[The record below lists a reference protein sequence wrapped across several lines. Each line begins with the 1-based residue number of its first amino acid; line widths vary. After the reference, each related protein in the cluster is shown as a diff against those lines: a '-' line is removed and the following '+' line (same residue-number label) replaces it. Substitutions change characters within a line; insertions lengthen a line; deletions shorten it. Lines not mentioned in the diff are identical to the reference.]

1 MNILKV
7 LFHLV
12 VAAMLFFV
20 SSCRGDEVVIP
31 AEEENPGGEE
41 LPVGDVTGMY
51 LLNEGNMGSNK
62 CSLDYYDFLT
72 DTYNRNIYPSLNP
85 NVIMELGD
93 VGNDLQVYGSK
104 LYAVI
109 NCSHKVEVMDAATGI
124 RIGQID
130 IPNCRY
136 IRFHRGQAYVSSY
149 VGPVLVDPNAPRGAV
164 YRVDTASLQIT
175 GHVDVGYQPEQMEV
189 VGDYMYVANSGG
201 YRAPNYDHTVSV
213 ISMTDFRK
221 VDDIPVG
228 PNLHRMLKDRFGRLW
243 VQSRGNK
250 KDIASCIYLLEKQ
263 PGRLFLQPVD
273 TLHIPCTNMALRG
286 DSLIFFSTGEYNGM
300 NLPTYGVID
309 INTRQ
314 QLAGSFITDGTE
326 ASIKMP
332 YGLAVHPASGDIY
345 LTDAKNYVS
354 SGTLYCFG
362 ADGRKKWSVRTG
374 DIPAS
379 IAFLRQSR

>member
-1 MNILKV
+1 MKIFKILFMLIV
-7 LFHLV
+7 IGLMCGLV
-12 VAAMLFFV
+12 
-20 SSCRGDEVVIP
+20 SCRHDEVVIP
-31 AEEENPGGEE
+31 AEEENPGGDET
-41 LPVGDVTGMY
+41 PTGDVVGMY

-72 DTYNRNIYPSLNP
+72 GTYNRNIYPSLNP
-85 NVIMELGD
+85 TAVMELGD
-93 VGNDLQVYGSK
+93 VGNDLQIYGSK

-109 NCSHKVEVMDAATGI
+109 NCSHKVEVMDAATGV

-175 GHVDVGYQPEQMEV
+175 GHVDVGYQPEQMEM
-189 VGDYMYVANSGG
+189 VGEYMYVANSGG

-221 VDDIPVG
+221 VDDIEVG

-250 KDIASCIYLLEKQ
+250 KDIASCIYLMDKL

-273 TLHIPCTNMALRG
+273 TLQVPCSNMALRG
-286 DSLIFFSTGEYNGM
+286 DSLILIATTDYNGS
-300 NLPTYGVID
+300 NRPSYNVID

-314 QLAGSFITDGTE
+314 QLPGSFITDGTE
-326 ASIKMP
+326 AYIKMP
-332 YGLAVHPASGDIY
+332 YGLAVHPVSGDIY

-379 IAFLRQSR
+379 ITFLRH